1 LALVVCLDFLVLNFF
16 NFSNILREM
25 EEPADELKLEFAQA
39 MNDFS
44 AMFPTLNRVT
54 IEAVLRANNGL
65 VDDTIDELLCIISSR
80 ESPTSKKLPNSKFD
94 KAASVSQ
101 QIELTNR
108 FASSC
113 TIEPHSQIGGN
124 AKKIYRPLMLNPLP
138 SDFLRLS
145 KSSQSSLTKTTTPT
159 PSKQNSLNQNKLQEM
174 LTDNMRRRH
183 SASDAETQRML
194 EDERIAILLQN
205 QEFVRELRD
214 DTDFMSALNRDARER
229 EERLSALL
237 QEKSS
242 SHQQANDSSV
252 VHPSVADLLS
262 SPVTEEYGGEPGE
275 MSAFPYTK
283 VVNVQK
289 ASEVEFREKLRHMGK
304 TSRQCLVEFAHRF
317 QRKHRSASG
326 ILGIGTHSRT
336 VLLNEVDESESED
349 EHNTNCGYNQPSD
362 ADYNIGD
369 RRDLKE
375 GHLFSNAKPKR

>member
-1 LALVVCLDFLVLNFF
+1 
-16 NFSNILREM
+16 M
-25 EEPADELKLEFAQA
+25 EEPADELKLEFAQSVKA

-80 ESPTSKKLPNSKFD
+80 ELPTSKNLPNSKLD

-101 QIELTNR
+101 QIELRNR

-113 TIEPHSQIGGN
+113 TIEPHSQIRGN
-124 AKKIYRPLMLNPLP
+124 GKKIYRPLMLNPLP

-145 KSSQSSLTKTTTPT
+145 KPSHSSLTKTITPT

-214 DTDFMSALNRDARER
+214 DTDFMSALNRGSGLWENIFFLLKHYTVFSTDARER
-229 EERLSALL
+229 EERHSALL
-237 QEKSS
+237 QEKVSS
-242 SHQQANDSSV
+242 SRQQANDSTV

-304 TSRQCLVEFAHRF
+304 ASRQYLAEFAHRF
-317 QRKHRSASG
+317 QRKHKSASG

-336 VLLNEVDESESED
+336 VLLNEVDESESDD
-349 EHNTNCGYNQPSD
+349 EHNTNSGYNQPSD
-362 ADYNIGD
+362 A
-369 RRDLKE
+369 
-375 GHLFSNAKPKR
+375 

>member
-1 LALVVCLDFLVLNFF
+1 LDFLVLNFF
-16 NFSNILREM
+16 KLSNILTEM
-25 EEPADELKLEFAQA
+25 EEPADELKLEFAQSVKA

-80 ESPTSKKLPNSKFD
+80 ELPTSKNLPNSKLD

-101 QIELTNR
+101 QIELRNR

-113 TIEPHSQIGGN
+113 TIEPHSQIRGN

-145 KSSQSSLTKTTTPT
+145 KLSHSSLTKTTTPT

-229 EERLSALL
+229 EERHSALL
-237 QEKSS
+237 QEKVSS
-242 SHQQANDSSV
+242 SRQQANDSSV

-304 TSRQCLVEFAHRF
+304 ASRQYLAEFAHRF
-317 QRKHRSASG
+317 QRKHKSASG

-349 EHNTNCGYNQPSD
+349 EHNTNSGYNQPSD

>member
-1 LALVVCLDFLVLNFF
+1 LDFLVLNFF
-16 NFSNILREM
+16 KLSNILREM

-80 ESPTSKKLPNSKFD
+80 ELPTSKNLPNSKLD

-101 QIELTNR
+101 QIELRNR

-113 TIEPHSQIGGN
+113 TIEPHSQIRGN
-124 AKKIYRPLMLNPLP
+124 GKKIYRPLMLNPLP

-145 KSSQSSLTKTTTPT
+145 KPSHSSLTKTTTPT

-229 EERLSALL
+229 EERHSALL
-237 QEKSS
+237 QEKVSS
-242 SHQQANDSSV
+242 SRQQANDSTV

-304 TSRQCLVEFAHRF
+304 ASRQYLAEFAHRF
-317 QRKHRSASG
+317 QRKHKSASG

-336 VLLNEVDESESED
+336 VLLNEVDESESDD
-349 EHNTNCGYNQPSD
+349 EHNTNSGYNQPSD

>member
-1 LALVVCLDFLVLNFF
+1 
-16 NFSNILREM
+16 M
-25 EEPADELKLEFAQA
+25 EEPADELKLEFAQSAKA

-80 ESPTSKKLPNSKFD
+80 ELPTSKNLPNSKLD

-101 QIELTNR
+101 QIELRNQ

-113 TIEPHSQIGGN
+113 TIEPHSQIRGN
-124 AKKIYRPLMLNPLP
+124 GKKIYRPLMLNPLP

-145 KSSQSSLTKTTTPT
+145 KPSHSSLTKTTTPT

-229 EERLSALL
+229 EERHSALL
-237 QEKSS
+237 QEKVSS
-242 SHQQANDSSV
+242 SRQQANDSSV

-304 TSRQCLVEFAHRF
+304 ASRQYLAEFAHRF
-317 QRKHRSASG
+317 QRKHKSASG

-349 EHNTNCGYNQPSD
+349 EHNTNSGYNQPSD